1 MRYLPPGSMRRQRWL
16 GRLEGSITTVV
27 LVCLLGFGFV
37 AAIPAELYRPAPA
50 TPRPTPEGRP
60 AWIQN
65 VPMPPCGPG
74 KDCSELGDGPSTLLP
89 HFGPSP
95 TPNNTN
101 QVPEPGTLALV
112 GAGIALMMKAKW
124 TTRQGDC
131 YRSPSLARATEELKK
146 LVHYYEVK

>member
-37 AAIPAELYRPAPA
+37 AAIPAELYRATPA
-50 TPRPTPEGRP
+50 TYHPTPQGEP
-60 AWIQN
+60 ARIQN
-65 VPMPPCGPG
+65 MQMPPCGPG
-74 KDCSELGDGPSTLLP
+74 KDCSELGDDPSTLLP

-101 QVPEPGTLALV
+101 QVPEPGTLALIGV
-112 GAGIALMMKAKW
+112 GAALMMRKVKR
-124 TTRQGDC
+124 TTRQG
-131 YRSPSLARATEELKK
+131 EGK
-146 LVHYYEVK
+146 